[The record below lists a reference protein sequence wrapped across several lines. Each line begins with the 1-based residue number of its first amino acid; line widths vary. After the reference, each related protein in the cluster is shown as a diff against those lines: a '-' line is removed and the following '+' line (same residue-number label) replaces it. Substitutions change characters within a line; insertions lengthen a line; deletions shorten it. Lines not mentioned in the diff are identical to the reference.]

1 MPGARMNMSRFDAR
15 MTPVL
20 RFLFRLFAVL
30 GCALHAGVGLAA
42 TLDGTAFYRE
52 RIALPPGAVFEVVL
66 LEVGAA
72 DASSRPVARARHVPP
87 GPPPFVFQLNYDGA
101 AIRSGVR
108 YVVRARIEHEG
119 RALFTTAHDIDLRL
133 DGTDAPVRLLLVSG
147 RGEQSARQAM
157 PGSLPAT
164 FRGELPG
171 ADATVAWHVDLLA
184 AGRYQWRQS
193 FLGKPEPNQFD
204 DIGRWRWDSKRRRI
218 EFRGSQEQPVYFEL
232 AENGALRKLDL
243 AGRRID
249 SAHND
254 LLSRQADHEPI
265 EPRLQLTGMFSY
277 LADAATIVLCANGER
292 LPIAME
298 GDYRAIEAAYAAAR
312 ESPGRPV
319 LARLEARIALRPSA
333 EAGKL
338 PLRTVVVERFI
349 DLRPRENCGQPIAA
363 SQLRNTY
370 WRLVRLEGES
380 VQAVVQQR
388 EPHLV
393 FAAEGERVSGSGG
406 CNRLLGTFAVD
417 GERIELSPMAA
428 TRMACPE
435 GMAQERRF
443 VRSLEQVVRYRI
455 HGSHL
460 ELFADESQAVARFEA
475 VVLP

>member
-1 MPGARMNMSRFDAR
+1 M
-15 MTPVL
+15 L
-20 RFLFRLFAVL
+20 RFFCRLLAVL
-30 GCALHAGVGLAA
+30 GCTLHAGVGLAA

-52 RIALPPGAVFEVVL
+52 RIALPPGAVFDVVL

-72 DASSRPVARARHVPP
+72 HARSQPIARARHSPP
-87 GPPPFVFQLNYDGA
+87 GPPPFVFRLSYDDA

-119 RALFTTAHDIDLRL
+119 RALFTTARDIDLRF

-147 RGEQSARQAM
+147 RGEQSARPAM

-184 AGRYQWRQS
+184 AGRYQWRQT

-218 EFRGSQEQPVYFEL
+218 EFRGTQEQPVYFEL
-232 AENGALRKLDL
+232 AENGALRTLDR

-254 LLSRQADHEPI
+254 LLQRQADHEPI
-265 EPRLQLTGMFSY
+265 EPRLHLTGMFSY
-277 LADAATIVLCANGER
+277 LADAATIVLCANSER
-292 LPIAME
+292 LPVAME
-298 GDYRAIEAAYAAAR
+298 GDYRALEAAYTAAR
-312 ESPGRPV
+312 ESPGQPV
-319 LARLEARIALRPSA
+319 LARLEGRIALRPSA
-333 EAGKL
+333 EAGKS

-349 DLRPRENCGQPIAA
+349 GLAPRETCGQPIAA
-363 SQLRNTY
+363 SALRNTY

-380 VQAVVQQR
+380 VHAEGQQR

-417 GERIELSPMAA
+417 GERIKLSPMAA
-428 TRMACPE
+428 TRMACPA
-435 GMAQERRF
+435 GMEQEQRF

-455 HGSHL
+455 RGSQL
-460 ELFADESQAVARFEA
+460 ELFANGPQAVARFEA
-475 VVLP
+475 VALP